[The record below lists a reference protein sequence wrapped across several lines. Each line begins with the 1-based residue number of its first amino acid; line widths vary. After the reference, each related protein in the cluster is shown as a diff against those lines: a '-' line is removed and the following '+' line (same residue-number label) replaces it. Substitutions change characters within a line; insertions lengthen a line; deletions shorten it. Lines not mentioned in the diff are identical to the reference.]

1 MAFLWRRIGYS
12 ILLKNLPL
20 QNYKNTE
27 DTRDGGYSKNILS
40 NIPAPF
46 QNAEVEYNSKSKH
59 LVTASYEPN
68 FKVNNNMNNQPFST
82 NKFEVE
88 IVNNKTDKPATEILN
103 SVINFTIEPPETK
116 IMDNTIKNIE

>member
-1 MAFLWRRIGYS
+1 
-12 ILLKNLPL
+12 
-20 QNYKNTE
+20 
-27 DTRDGGYSKNILS
+27 
-40 NIPAPF
+40 
-46 QNAEVEYNSKSKH
+46 
-59 LVTASYEPN
+59 
-68 FKVNNNMNNQPFST
+68 MNNQPFST